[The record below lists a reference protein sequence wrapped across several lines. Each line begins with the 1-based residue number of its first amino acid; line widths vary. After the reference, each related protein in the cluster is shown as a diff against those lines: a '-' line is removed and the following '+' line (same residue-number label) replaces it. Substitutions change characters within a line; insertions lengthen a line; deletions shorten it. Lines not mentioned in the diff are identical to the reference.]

1 MRCLACNRMLNDRES
16 VRKYAST
23 GTFVD
28 LCNRCFSF
36 VAEDIPDVDDGVDTV
51 EGPYIDVPEE
61 DEGADY
67 QQFGWDGKD
76 NNDYNERD

>member
-1 MRCLACNRMLNDRES
+1 MPCLYDRES

-36 VAEDIPDVDDGVDTV
+36 VADEIPDIDDGLDGVDDFP
-51 EGPYIDVPEE
+51 EEE
-61 DEGADY
+61 DEGTSEDY
-67 QQFGWDGKD
+67 QQFRP
-76 NNDYNERD
+76 NNDESESER